1 LRIAGLSISEED
13 AMINRFSLALIAGVL
28 LAGMTSAA
36 FAKGPLGSTGLEEAF
51 TDAVGACGPSSAIA
65 GALGHSTD
73 PEVQV
78 ELRDALI
85 TEAADDAARVAG
97 SNKVHADCMQK
108 FLEGRGY
115 TQVEMDVL
123 PHCVKRD
130 WPGPLVSLGTCVQN
144 RARMEEGLKKT
155 EKHAM

>member
-1 LRIAGLSISEED
+1 
-13 AMINRFSLALIAGVL
+13 MNRFTVALLAGVL
-28 LAGMTSAA
+28 AAGMTSAA
-36 FAKGPLGSTGLEEAF
+36 FAKGPLGTTGLEESF
-51 TDAVGACGPSSAIA
+51 TDAVGACGPSSVIA
-65 GALGHSTD
+65 GALGHSSD

-97 SNKVHADCMQK
+97 SNKAHADCMQK

-115 TQVEMDVL
+115 TQTEMDVL

-130 WPGPLVSLGTCVQN
+130 WPGPLVSLGVCVQN
-144 RARMEEGLKKT
+144 RARMESGLKKT
-155 EKHAM
+155 EKNHMQ

>member
-1 LRIAGLSISEED
+1 MED
-13 AMINRFSLALIAGVL
+13 AMINRFTVALLAGVL
-28 LAGMTSAA
+28 VAGLSGAA
-36 FAKGPLGSTGLEEAF
+36 FAKGPLTTTGLEEAF
-51 TDAVGACGPSSAIA
+51 TDAVGACGPTSSIA
-65 GALGHSTD
+65 GALGHSND

-97 SNKVHADCMQK
+97 SNKAHADCMQK

-115 TQVEMDVL
+115 SQMEMDVL

-130 WPGPLVSLGTCVQN
+130 WPGPLVSLGVCVQN
-144 RARMEEGLKKT
+144 RARMEAGLKKA
-155 EKHAM
+155 EK